1 VNSNPYAVPAIV
13 LCATL
18 LIACI
23 AGLTWVTMRKD
34 REPPYEPRHT
44 PAAVR
49 ADREADQVI
58 QALTPDSADVTD
70 EAAFWDQ
77 HAPAARAEILT
88 GRGTQIAATSEL
100 TMHVLGRVRDALR
113 ALPGQPPA
121 GTGPLAILG
130 RPGKTPAELTS
141 HLAAKHM
148 PEMIP

>member
-1 VNSNPYAVPAIV
+1 MTAVPAII
-13 LCATL
+13 LCAAL

-23 AGLTWVTMRKD
+23 AGLAWVTMRKD

-58 QALTPDSADVTD
+58 QALTPDDADVTD

-77 HAPAARAEILT
+77 QPPPPAVEILT
-88 GRGTQIAATSEL
+88 GPGTQIAATSEL